1 VSGVDQVTRERHDA
15 RARRILR
22 DNDRGGYTVPTS
34 GLYPFQWN
42 WDSCL
47 VALGWATFDEAR
59 AWQEIETLF
68 GAQWDDGMLPHIV
81 FHRPDPG
88 YFPGPEVWRT
98 GRAPPTSGITQPPVA
113 ASCVRR
119 IVERARDRAGA
130 EAAARRLFP
139 KLLAW
144 QRWFHRVRDPDDT
157 GLVAALHPWETG
169 MDNSPAW
176 DEALARVEVAP
187 DLEPYTRRDTQH
199 VAAAERPTAA
209 EYDRYMTLVELYRAH
224 AYGPDIV
231 RRAPFRVAD
240 VAMNCVLLRADRD
253 LLWLADRLQQD
264 AAPRAE
270 IAGWIGRAEAACAR
284 FRDPATGL
292 WHSYDLR
299 VDARVPTPTHAG
311 FLAFWAGVGDGA
323 LADGLE
329 EWLAGARYG
338 LASVRA
344 DDPRFERRRYWRGP
358 IWAIANFLIGAGLA
372 ESGFEQLAQRL
383 KEDTAALIAGH
394 GFFEYFDPCDGR
406 GCGGDRFS
414 WTAAMWLTWAGPEA
428 ASNLAAGTG

>member
-1 VSGVDQVTRERHDA
+1 MDRVTRDRLDA
-15 RARRILR
+15 SARKILQ
-22 DNDRGGYTVPTS
+22 DNDRGGYTVPTG

-47 VALGWATFDEAR
+47 VALGWAAFDEAR

-68 GAQWDDGMLPHIV
+68 SAQWDDGMLPHIV

-98 GRAPPTSGITQPPVA
+98 GRTPATSGITQPPVA

-119 IVERARDRAGA
+119 ILEHARDPAGA

-139 KLLAW
+139 KLFAF
-144 QRWFHRVRDPDDT
+144 QRWFHRVRDPGDL
-157 GLVAALHPWETG
+157 GLVATLHPWETG

-176 DEALARVEVAP
+176 DEALARIDVAS

-199 VAAAERPTAA
+199 VAAAERPTSA
-209 EYDRYMTLVELYRAH
+209 EYDRYMILVQLYRSH
-224 AYGPDIV
+224 DYGPDIV
-231 RRAPFRVAD
+231 QLAPFRVAD
-240 VAMNCVLLRADRD
+240 VATNCILLRADRD
-253 LLWLADRLQQD
+253 LLWLADRLGVE
-264 AAPRAE
+264 APRDQ
-270 IAGWIGRAEAACAR
+270 IAGWIGRAEAAFAR

-292 WHSYDLR
+292 WRSYDLR
-299 VDARVPTPTHAG
+299 VDAPVPTATHAG
-311 FLAFWAGVGDGA
+311 FLAFWAGVGDPA
-323 LADGLE
+323 LADRLE
-329 EWLAGARYG
+329 AWLAGTRYG

-358 IWAIANFLIGAGLA
+358 IWAITNFLIGEGLA
-372 ESGFEQLAQRL
+372 ESGFEGLARRL
-383 KEDTAALIAGH
+383 RDDTAGLIAEH
-394 GFFEYFDPCDGR
+394 GFFEYFDPLDGR

-414 WTAAMWLTWAGPEA
+414 WTAAMWLAWAGQQTA
-428 ASNLAAGTG
+428 

>member
-1 VSGVDQVTRERHDA
+1 MDRATRERLDA
-15 RARRILR
+15 GAKRILR
-22 DNDRGGYTVPTS
+22 DNDRGGYTVPTG

-47 VALGWATFDEAR
+47 VALGWAAFDEAR

-68 GAQWDDGMLPHIV
+68 AAQWPDGMLPHIV

-88 YFPGPEVWRT
+88 YFPGPAVWRT
-98 GRAPPTSGITQPPVA
+98 GRTPATSGITQPPVA

-119 IVERARDRAGA
+119 LLERAGDPAAA
-130 EAAARRLFP
+130 ETAARRLFP
-139 KLLAW
+139 KLLDF
-144 QRWFHRVRDPDDT
+144 QRWFHRVRDPDDA

-199 VAAAERPTAA
+199 VAAAERPTSAD
-209 EYDRYMTLVELYRAH
+209 YDRYMTLVQLYRAH
-224 AYGPDIV
+224 DYGPEIV
-231 RRAPFRVAD
+231 KLAPFRIAD
-240 VAMNCVLLRADRD
+240 VSINCILLRADRD
-253 LLWLADRLQQD
+253 LLWLAARLGLD
-264 AAPRAE
+264 DAPRDE
-270 IAGWIGRAEAACAR
+270 IAGWIGHAEAAFAR

-299 VDARVPTPTHAG
+299 ADARTPTPTHAG

-323 LADGLE
+323 LAHRLS
-329 EWLAGARYG
+329 EWLAGTRYG

-344 DDPRFERRRYWRGP
+344 DDGRFERRRYWRGP
-358 IWAIANFLIGAGLA
+358 IWAITNFLIGQGLA
-372 ESGFEQLAQRL
+372 ESGLGELAERL
-383 KEDTAALIAGH
+383 RTDAAELIAEH
-394 GFFEYFDPCDGR
+394 GFFEYFDPLDGR

-414 WTAAMWLTWAGPEA
+414 WTAAMWLAWARPQ
-428 ASNLAAGTG
+428 TG